1 MLTFAKLSVICWLFY
16 GGMAELVDAL
26 DSKSCFLWKYEF
38 KSHHPYHFEKTGF
51 YPVFFVA
58 GKHLHAA
65 LHMPRFM
72 PVIRTA
78 GHNTDRT
85 SSIAAC
91 TRHPHRRPLQQPL
104 LIYCRLRL
112 SSAPPATH
120 QPYLIYRR
128 LKLSAFPAVL

>member
-1 MLTFAKLSVICWLFY
+1 
-16 GGMAELVDAL
+16 MAELVDAL

-51 YPVFFVA
+51 YLVFFVA

-78 GHNTDRT
+78 GHYSNH
-85 SSIAAC
+85 SSFIAAC
-91 TRHPHRRPLQQPL
+91 ARHPHRRPQ
-104 LIYCRLRL
+104 
-112 SSAPPATH
+112 H
-120 QPYLIYRR
+120 QPHLIYRR